1 MESCVFCRKQEVL
14 FENNLAYAIFDKY
27 PVARGHILVIPKRHH
42 ETIFES
48 TDEEITAI
56 FSLVRKVK
64 DYLVSEYNPDGYNIG
79 INTGRAAGQSIK
91 HLHIHIIPRY
101 RGDHRMPKGGVR
113 GVIPGKQSY

>member
-1 MESCVFCRKQEVL
+1 VKECIFCRQQDL
-14 FENNLAYAIFDKY
+14 LLENNLAYAVFDKY
-27 PVARGHILVIPKRHH
+27 PVARGHTLVIPKRHH

-56 FSLVRKVK
+56 FSLVRRVK
-64 DYLVSEYNPDGYNIG
+64 DLLVSEYNPDGYNIG
-79 INTGRAAGQSIK
+79 INTGKAAGQSIN